1 MKFRKILAGLVAGVM
16 AAGAMTLPTFAEIER
31 VDAKA
36 TIAVAS
42 DAFNFS
48 HELEFF
54 ESEEYGIVG
63 QLGDLM
69 GINSGSVTVTVSDI
83 TEGYE
88 LDYIL
93 VYGTYTPSGTG
104 EKACTTCTADNCY
117 GIKEYGVCRGTC
129 IYNSDQGNFSKN
141 DVCDYEYG
149 QIEAF
154 NVSGSSSPFTVSDE
168 LVGGT
173 LRSTLEF
180 DVFLKEKTNSDDNSG
195 STPETTAPAATTTA
209 ATTAPATEESTTAAS
224 EVTTEAPANTT
235 EATPAATTAANE
247 SSSTE
252 DSNVPTGLV
261 VVLTPAL
268 AAAAAIIITKKKM

>member
-1 MKFRKILAGLVAGVM
+1 MKLKKILAGIVAGVM
-16 AAGAMTLPTFAEIER
+16 AAGAMTLPAFAEIER

-36 TIAVAS
+36 TIAIES

-48 HELEFF
+48 RELIFF

-117 GIKEYGVCRGTC
+117 GVKEYGVCRGTC
-129 IYNSDQGNFSKN
+129 IYNSDQGNFSEN
-141 DVCDYEYG
+141 DVCGYEYG
-149 QIEAF
+149 QFEAF

-173 LRSTLEF
+173 LRSTTEF
-180 DVFLKEKTNSDDNSG
+180 DVFLKKKTNSDDNSG
-195 STPETTAPAATTTA
+195 STPETTTPAAATPEPEATTQPA
-209 ATTAPATEESTTAAS
+209 ATTAPAPSAGSTDGS
-224 EVTTEAPANTT
+224 ND
-235 EATPAATTAANE
+235 
-247 SSSTE
+247 E
-252 DSNVPTGLV
+252 DKNQPTGVTL
-261 VVLTPAL
+261 LAIPAL
-268 AAAAAIIITKKKM
+268 AAAASIIITKKRK